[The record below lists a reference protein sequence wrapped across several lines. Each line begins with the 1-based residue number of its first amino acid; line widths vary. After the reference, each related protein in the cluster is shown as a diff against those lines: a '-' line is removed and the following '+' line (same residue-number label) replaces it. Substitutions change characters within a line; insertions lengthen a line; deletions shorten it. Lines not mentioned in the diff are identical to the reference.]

1 MTQFR
6 DDKLLMKMIAKL
18 KELREAKGVSQQ
30 GVYEDIDIH
39 IARIESKKTNL
50 TVSTLARLC
59 KYYKIS
65 LVDFF
70 RGLE

>member
-1 MTQFR
+1 
-6 DDKLLMKMIAKL
+6 MKMIAKL